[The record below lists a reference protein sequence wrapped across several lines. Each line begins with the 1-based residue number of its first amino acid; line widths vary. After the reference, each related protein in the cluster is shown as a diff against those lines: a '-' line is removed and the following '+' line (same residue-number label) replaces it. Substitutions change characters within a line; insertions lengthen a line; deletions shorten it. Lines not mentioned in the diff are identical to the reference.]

1 MIPPRDLAVNLAS
14 DDLRYERKLLP
25 VGYAH
30 PEVLALI
37 HQHPSGFHEVY
48 SPRWVNNLYLD
59 SPRLE
64 DYHDHVTGLATRS
77 KSRIRWY
84 GDLRGSISK
93 PVFERKR
100 KQGTLSGKLSSA
112 VPELALNGG
121 LDEPKLRA
129 MLSKLGPENPLSRC
143 LDDRQPSLINR
154 YHRHYFLSGDGRVR
168 LTVDSDLS
176 FYAPD
181 RTATALVSS
190 APEEYAVVIE
200 LKYAP
205 ADGDCAADIANWF
218 PCRIAR
224 CSKYVLGIE
233 AIRRA

>member
-1 MIPPRDLAVNLAS
+1 MIQPATPVANAATGE
-14 DDLRYERKLLP
+14 LRYERKLLP
-25 VGYAH
+25 AGYAH

-37 HQHPSGFHEVY
+37 RQHPSGFHETY
-48 SPRWVNNLYLD
+48 PPRWVNNLYLD
-59 SPRLE
+59 SPGLD
-64 DYHDHVTGLATRS
+64 DYHNHVTGLAERS

-84 GDLRGSISK
+84 GDLRGPISK

-100 KQGTLSGKLSSA
+100 KQGTLSGKLTSA
-112 VPELALNGG
+112 VPSLALNGG

-129 MLSKLGPENPLSRC
+129 MLNGLGTENPLSRC
-143 LDDRQPSLINR
+143 LDHRHPTLINR
-154 YHRHYFLSGDGRVR
+154 YHRHYYLSGDGRVR
-168 LTVDSDLS
+168 LTVDSDLA

-181 RTATALVSS
+181 HTAAALASR
-190 APEEYAVVIE
+190 APADYAVVIE

-205 ADGDCAADIANWF
+205 TDAECAADIANWF